1 VRLGKASLA
10 GLYAA
15 LEMAADPA
23 RHVSA
28 GEIAEAY
35 GISSHHLAKVMRT
48 LVRAGLA
55 TSVLGPGGGYRFAG
69 NPRRTTLLDIIALFE
84 DVDEAPALAADPAT
98 TSPFATALAEVG
110 EEIDASS
117 AATLGSITLAALL
130 RNAGCNP

>member
-1 VRLGKASLA
+1 VRLRKSSLF
-10 GLYAA
+10 GLYAT

-28 GEIAEAY
+28 GEIAETY

-69 NPRRTTLLDIIALFE
+69 NPRRTSLLDVITLFE
-84 DVDEAPALAADPAT
+84 EADEAPALAADPAS
-98 TSPFATALAEVG
+98 TSSIALALAEVG
-110 EEIDASS
+110 EEIDAAT

-130 RNAGCNP
+130 RNAQRHP

>member
-1 VRLGKASLA
+1 MRLRKSSLF
-10 GLYAA
+10 GLYAT

-28 GEIAEAY
+28 GEIAETY

-69 NPRRTTLLDIIALFE
+69 NPRRTSLLDVITLFE
-84 DVDEAPALAADPAT
+84 EADEAPALAADPAS
-98 TSPFATALAEVG
+98 TSSIALALAEVG
-110 EEIDASS
+110 EEIDAAT

-130 RNAGCNP
+130 RNAQRHP